1 MATSRRDHVAKHR
14 LGRREQHVRAQ
25 RDGPDGPSLTF
36 SVASGADAGLFAIN
50 AVTGALSFLSAPDF
64 EAPADADHN
73 NVYDVIVRASDGTL
87 FAEQEIT
94 VNVTNVAGLGLTGT
108 GAANTLSGGGEED
121 TIIGLAGNDALSGA
135 AGNDLID
142 GGAGADTLNGGDG
155 NDTIIGELG
164 ADIINGAAGNDVI
177 LYSIGDAGDTIVGD
191 TGFDTLN
198 ISGSAGDDTLSVVL
212 AGGAVTSVGGGSLS
226 TVETINADLSGGNND
241 LLSYGAATTDN
252 ITVDLVAGV
261 ATGFAAISGVEN
273 VTTESGNDLLVGD
286 AGANALN
293 GGTH

>member
-1 MATSRRDHVAKHR
+1 MV
-14 LGRREQHVRAQ
+14 
-25 RDGPDGPSLTF
+25 PLTF

-94 VNVTNVAGLGLTGT
+94 VNVSNVAGLSLTGT

-155 NDTIIGELG
+155 NDTIIGGLG

-177 LYSIGDAGDTIVGD
+177 LYSIGDGGDTIVGD

-212 AGGAVTSVGGGSLS
+212 AGGAVTGVRRL
-226 TVETINADLSGGNND
+226 VEHRRDGQCRPERRQQRSAELRCRHHGQYHGRSGGR
-241 LLSYGAATTDN
+241 YGHRLCRN
-252 ITVDLVAGV
+252 RRR
-261 ATGFAAISGVEN
+261 
-273 VTTESGNDLLVGD
+273 
-286 AGANALN
+286 
-293 GGTH
+293 